1 MAKVIYNGLSIVP
14 SPLVTIN
21 KNYTKTGD
29 GTNIGVVYDI
39 VLHGTLLPFKG
50 SPSGTSVS
58 PANAFWNQTGYPP
71 DEVFGDNN
79 TAFVHLVKKQE
90 AIRWLFSTE
99 GKLLEIFACDT
110 SSCIR
115 CNPKIISI
123 DFEEGQWV
131 DRVNYTITLKADW
144 ILINGL
150 STDKEDIF
158 EVDLLN
164 SVNEEWNFEEQ
175 IGQDGNVYR
184 VSHTVSAQGILGYDE
199 TGAPFSNIG
208 ETAGGESWKHAKKWC
223 DSRIFGSVD
232 TDIISA
238 ILGTSGL
245 IGGSYT
251 KNNSL
256 SELDGNYSIA
266 ETWILSP
273 SVYFIEKD
281 FSISKGNDGLYAVGY
296 NGKIFGLSNGERTG
310 GPQAIINAK
319 TGIPTDSQA
328 KIDTETALGVLLE
341 TLQVGVSPSQKSIS
355 INNNEGSVGF
365 SFGWSADE
373 NETFRQVCEA
383 GVNFNE
389 GDGSYTLSLS
399 CTIDG
404 KGSGIIDRLANAK
417 AAILTDAE
425 AYSTAID
432 IIGDQLPSGIT
443 IGTQI
448 TSKTISIN
456 ETQGSVR
463 FGYTWKNIDDTFNNY
478 DINIDIQ
485 FPNDVF
491 ASIPIPGRIGG
502 PIIQDMETTTSQIVT
517 VTLNS
522 SNNIVKPDNATIITL
537 IENAAEFESTW
548 LLQSDKES
556 YSPTTKKYTRSRSYL
571 VD

>member
-1 MAKVIYNGLSIVP
+1 MAKVIYDSKLIIP
-14 SPLVTIN
+14 APLVTIN
-21 KNYTKTGD
+21 KNYTKAGD
-29 GTNIGVVYDI
+29 DTNIGITYDI
-39 VLHGTLLPFKG
+39 VLHGTLLPFRG
-50 SPSGTSVS
+50 SPSGTSIS
-58 PANAFWNQTGYPP
+58 PANAFWDQTGYPP
-71 DEVFGDNN
+71 DEVFGDND
-79 TAFVHLVKKQE
+79 TAFVHLIKKEE
-90 AIRWLFSTE
+90 ALRWLFSTE

-110 SSCIR
+110 DSCIR

-123 DFEEGQWV
+123 NFEEGQWV

-150 STDKEDIF
+150 STDKEDIL
-158 EVDLLN
+158 EVNLLN

-175 IGQDGNVYR
+175 VGQDGNIYK
-184 VSHTVSAQGILGYDE
+184 VSHTVFAQGILGYDE
-199 TGAPFSNIG
+199 NGLPFSNIG
-208 ETAGGESWKHAKKWC
+208 EVSGGEAWKHAKKWC
-223 DSRIFGSVD
+223 DARVFGSVD
-232 TDIISA
+232 TNIISA
-238 ILGTSGL
+238 ILGASGL

-251 KNNSL
+251 KNGSL
-256 SELDGNYSIA
+256 GESDGNYSIA

-273 SVYFIEKD
+273 SIYFIEKQ
-281 FSISKGNDGLYAVGY
+281 FSITRGLDGLYSVTYDGR
-296 NGKIFGLSNGERTG
+296 IFGLSDGERTG

-319 TGIPTDSQA
+319 TGIPTDAQA
-328 KIDTETALGVLLE
+328 KSDTEAALGVLLSD
-341 TLQVGVSPSQKSIS
+341 LQVGISPSQKSIS
-355 INNNEGSVGF
+355 INNNEGSIGF

-373 NETFRQVCEA
+373 DETFRQVCEA
-383 GVNFNE
+383 GINFNE

-404 KGSGIIDRLANAK
+404 KGSGIVDKLANAK
-417 AAILTDAE
+417 AVIPTDLE
-425 AYSTAID
+425 AHTMALD
-432 IIGDQLPSGIT
+432 IIGDQLPSGII

-448 TSKTISIN
+448 TSKTVSIN

-463 FGYTWKNIDDTFNNY
+463 YSYTWKNIDNTFSNY

-522 SNNIVKPDNATIITL
+522 NNNLVKPDNATIISL

-548 LLQSDKES
+548 LLQSDKET
-556 YSPTTKKYTRSRSYL
+556 YSPTNKKYTRSRSYL